1 MRPIPQTVALAQEL
15 RRVEPDVDVLAD
27 LQRTA
32 DEVQA
37 LVPDCIGLSVTWTEE
52 GLAFT
57 LVVSDEEL
65 AVLDAVQRL
74 SGCPE
79 PGPAG
84 RTPTAPCQPPL
95 DEHAWQVLAQAS
107 AARAVRSSLT
117 VALTSAERVVG
128 SVTLYAASD
137 HAFEDRHDAIAA
149 ILGTSATDVVTNA
162 DLAFT
167 TRRLAEASPAAL
179 RSHDD
184 VDTAAGLLV
193 GVLQL
198 APEAALQR
206 LRAAAEDSGITPEQL
221 ARSLITLWG

>member
-1 MRPIPQTVALAQEL
+1 MEPIPQTVALAREL
-15 RRVEPDVDVLAD
+15 ARVEPEVDVLAD

-52 GLAFT
+52 ELVFT
-57 LVVSDEEL
+57 LVASDEEL
-65 AVLDAVQRL
+65 AVLDAVQHL
-74 SGCPE
+74 TGCPE
-79 PGPAG
+79 PGAAG
-84 RTPTAPCQPPL
+84 RDATAPCPPPL
-95 DEHAWQVLAQAS
+95 DEHAWQVLSQAS

-117 VALTSAERVVG
+117 VALTAADRVVG

-149 ILGTSATDVVTNA
+149 VLGTSATDVVTNA

-167 TRRLAEASPAAL
+167 TRRLAEASLAAL

-193 GVLQL
+193 GLL
-198 APEAALQR
+198 RLDAPTAVRR
-206 LRAAAEDSGITPEQL
+206 LHAAADRAGITPEQL